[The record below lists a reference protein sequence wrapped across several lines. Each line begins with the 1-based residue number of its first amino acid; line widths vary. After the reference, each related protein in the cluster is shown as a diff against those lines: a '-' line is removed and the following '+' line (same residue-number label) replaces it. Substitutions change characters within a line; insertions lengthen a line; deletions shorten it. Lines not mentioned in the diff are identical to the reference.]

1 MLGNALEKGA
11 PATGVPADTPYLL
24 GQDCGRICHFGYRR
38 RRRKVRLV
46 RNLGKGISQRSPRHT
61 WGLRL
66 QAGIG
71 CFVVSRQVCMSEGKL
86 GTAAAADH

>member
-1 MLGNALEKGA
+1 M
-11 PATGVPADTPYLL
+11 
-24 GQDCGRICHFGYRR
+24 
-38 RRRKVRLV
+38 RLV